1 MIESNVTLSIVMPC
15 LNEAKTLAGCIKKA
29 QTYLERQ
36 NFPSEIIIAD
46 NGSADGSSEIA
57 KSLGVKVIAVSQ
69 RGYGSTLQAGIRAAS
84 GTFIIMGN
92 SDDSYDFEAL
102 ESRR

>member
-36 NFPSEIIIAD
+36 SFPGEIIIAD
-46 NGSADGSSEIA
+46 NGSTDGSGEIA
-57 KSLGVKVIAVSQ
+57 SFHRDAVHHVHAQPMSAF
-69 RGYGSTLQAGIRAAS
+69 GGKANIGAEKLTG
-84 GTFIIMGN
+84 
-92 SDDSYDFEAL
+92 
-102 ESRR
+102 